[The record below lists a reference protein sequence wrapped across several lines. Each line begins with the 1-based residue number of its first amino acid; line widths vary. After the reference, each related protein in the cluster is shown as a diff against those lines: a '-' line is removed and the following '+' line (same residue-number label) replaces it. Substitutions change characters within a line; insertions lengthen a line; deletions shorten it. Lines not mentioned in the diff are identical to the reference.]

1 MKKIFYILVAA
12 AMAVVACQKQAVEP
26 MYSVKDT
33 DHGTYIFTIK
43 AVNDA
48 ADPAVKSD
56 YDASGSFSWSAGDAI
71 SVLFHNGDD
80 NKFFTLTTT
89 GTGKSATFSGEITS
103 GYEIGASDGNVSDK
117 KVWALFPASANHTYT
132 AGSNPSFYV
141 QPEVDFT
148 ATHFSANIPM
158 YALAADPESGLSFA
172 NLACAYKFIV
182 KNLDSSVKKVKLLVS
197 NQTTYGISGLW
208 PIHND
213 KYINFGYADP
223 GSAKNCIT
231 LTANKNGN
239 EAVFYVSC
247 RYWGTFQPNITVYDA
262 ETGYTLKTLTAS
274 KSQQPTSMTNVQP
287 ISISAPGTGNAFD
300 SAFGIDWGAITGGL
314 PGSPNSGNDGIIEL
328 KGTATSST
336 VYLLAKIDKSKLLMG
351 HKYTNSIDLYY
362 SKAINPDPSNHD
374 GYDWKW
380 GYEYQTGS
388 NWLGWTTRESAPYTG
403 SSRYKSYEVGDY
415 YFTEMSYARSGNSF
429 LQSASTSTG
438 YFGIVLYYGKY
449 EEDGN
454 VSGQEHGSYMYAPST
469 ASGMLPVELPG
480 YVAP

>member
-1 MKKIFYILVAA
+1 MKKIVYILVAA

-26 MYSVKDT
+26 MYSIEET

-56 YDASGSFSWSAGDAI
+56 YDGSGNFSWSAGDAI

-158 YALAADPESGLSFA
+158 YALAADPESGLTFA
-172 NLACAYKFIV
+172 NLASTYKFIV

-197 NQTTYGISGLW
+197 NQTTTAISGLW
-208 PIHND
+208 PISRGTD
-213 KYINFGYADP
+213 TYINFDYADP
-223 GSAKNCIT
+223 GSANNCIT
-231 LTANKNGN
+231 LTTNKNGN

-247 RYWGTFQPNITVYDA
+247 RYWGQFQPIITIYDA
-262 ETGYTLKTLTAS
+262 ETNFILKRVSAS
-274 KSQQPTSMTNVQP
+274 AAKKPTSLTKVQP
-287 ISISAPGTGNAFD
+287 ITISAPGEG
-300 SAFGIDWGAITGGL
+300 SPLPSEFGIDWGSVDMYPADDLKSSFPGDGGRIIEWKATSDATNIYFYYVVLASVAQSRGQWESYINTGYDLDNDNATGGNL
-314 PGSPNSGNDGIIEL
+314 SYGLGNGFEAYSIIYPFTNGAGSAVTFKSGVRSDNKTRVYESDAFVDSSAGVVPTYGSLAGDYAYVEASVPREKIGSP
-328 KGTATSST
+328 AASST
-336 VYLLAKIDKSKLLMG
+336 IRLRIS
-351 HKYTNSIDLYY
+351 
-362 SKAINPDPSNHD
+362 
-374 GYDWKW
+374 
-380 GYEYQTGS
+380 
-388 NWLGWTTRESAPYTG
+388 LG
-403 SSRYKSYEVGDY
+403 
-415 YFTEMSYARSGNSF
+415 
-429 LQSASTSTG
+429 
-438 YFGIVLYYGKY
+438 
-449 EEDGN
+449 
-454 VSGQEHGSYMYAPST
+454 ST
-469 ASGMLPVELPG
+469 ASAAQTITLQ
-480 YVAP
+480 